1 VRFRLRNRARG
12 FVNLIEIEAAEFS
25 RSAFGGGRG
34 GGGGALYVASS
45 LVVGAD
51 DDNDDDTGD
60 KRAAC
65 V

>member
-25 RSAFGGGRG
+25 RSAF